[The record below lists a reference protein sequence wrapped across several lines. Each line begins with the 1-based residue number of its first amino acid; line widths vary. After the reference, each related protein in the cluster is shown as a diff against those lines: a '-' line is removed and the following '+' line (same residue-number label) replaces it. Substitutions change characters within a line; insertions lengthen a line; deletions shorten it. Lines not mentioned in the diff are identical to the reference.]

1 MKRGTAFAIHQ
12 VSIMSRNPA
21 KRQKVQGVTPSASDF
36 ESFAPDGDVVFI
48 VNRDKRV
55 RIHSVVMKG
64 ASPVFAAMLGPNFME
79 GQALATANA
88 NANAETDPF
97 EIALPEEES
106 SICFGW
112 ICRALH
118 SQSATMLWDP
128 KSLELVKVW
137 SIIDKYDMQQSMQL
151 SIMFWSDKR
160 LSAALTTQ
168 DLWLLALVCF
178 QNKDSA
184 SFETI
189 TKRLLRRSEGA
200 FFTSASKTERLVNK
214 NMQGRFWYKLAAKL
228 QVVRTDAQNKVA
240 RLVYNEIPSILASHT
255 CATETADYFDYLPH
269 LMWND
274 GFQVF
279 FLDIGAPASY
289 LDEVLSAL
297 DSWVTR
303 HGGRHGGLC
312 DGCAGLTDLL
322 RRQIRNSAPKIKGL
336 CLACFEKGDST
347 CSEHKD

>member
-21 KRQKVQGVTPSASDF
+21 KRQKVQGVTPAASDF

-55 RIHSVVMKG
+55 RVHSVVMKG

-128 KSLELVKVW
+128 KCLELVKVW

-151 SIMFWSDKR
+151 SIMFWSHKS

-214 NMQGRFWYKLAAKL
+214 NMQGRFWYKLA
-228 QVVRTDAQNKVA
+228 
-240 RLVYNEIPSILASHT
+240 
-255 CATETADYFDYLPH
+255 
-269 LMWND
+269 
-274 GFQVF
+274 
-279 FLDIGAPASY
+279 
-289 LDEVLSAL
+289 
-297 DSWVTR
+297 
-303 HGGRHGGLC
+303 GG
-312 DGCAGLTDLL
+312 T
-322 RRQIRNSAPKIKGL
+322 N
-336 CLACFEKGDST
+336 
-347 CSEHKD
+347 